1 MPERTVNTSPPAG
14 GKTRDEIAQ
23 AYASPPWWYDVRGF
37 FILTFSYNNSLW
49 SQLRF
54 FGPHFGTRHLE
65 VACGTGTLLGL
76 LLAWRK
82 WKKLPLSEVC
92 GIDYAPSMLA
102 GALRRFANNPMVQL
116 QHADAAALPYADGEF
131 DTVNI
136 ANSVH
141 CLPDVEGALKE
152 MFRVLKPG
160 GSLALNALLYPTGRW
175 PLRQIAQR
183 INRWGMRKGIL
194 YSPFN
199 PEYIRE
205 RVTNQGF
212 VVTTEQHLGNCLN
225 LLVRKPG

>member
-1 MPERTVNTSPPAG
+1 MPGHTPDLLPPSG

-54 FGPHFGTRHLE
+54 FGPHFGARHLE

-82 WKKLPLSEVC
+82 WKKLPASKVC

-102 GALRRFANNPMVQL
+102 GALKRFAKNPMVEL

-141 CLPDVEGALKE
+141 CLPDVGGALKE

-175 PLRQIAQR
+175 PLRQIAQN

-194 YSPFN
+194 YSPF
-199 PEYIRE
+199 EVEDIRE
-205 RVTNQGF
+205 RVTSQGF
-212 VVTTEQHLGNCLN
+212 VVMAEQHLGNCLN